1 MPALGQVGKR
11 LGRPPTPEVLAF
23 SAMLKKLYRRLPN
36 RSMVSNA
43 ASLHV
48 AQPTLSQYLNLA
60 RIPPAAFL
68 ETIYQAAAARTSE
81 RELPCRLNELI
92 ELRRAAKESLPRATA
107 RDQVANNVV
116 VHTTSEGESA
126 GKKDRRN
133 GKTSRLDRR
142 NGKLAVP
149 SGPGGD
155 ANQVGNLVSS
165 GPRLKPDPQE
175 SAPSATP
182 TPTAADMISAALAS
196 LRAHDYATVRA
207 LLEEAEPLLHRVTA
221 VGV

>member
-1 MPALGQVGKR
+1 M
-11 LGRPPTPEVLAF
+11 LAF
-23 SAMLKKLYRRLPN
+23 AAMLKKLYRRLPN

-43 ASLHV
+43 AILHV

-68 ETIYQAAAARTSE
+68 ETIHRAAAVRTPE

-92 ELRRAAKESLPRATA
+92 ELRRAAKESLPRATTGG
-107 RDQVANNVV
+107 QVANNAV

-133 GKTSRLDRR
+133 GKACRLDRR

-149 SGPGGD
+149 SEPDGD
-155 ANQVGNLVSS
+155 ANQVGSPASS

-175 SAPSATP
+175 SLPSATP
-182 TPTAADMISAALAS
+182 TPTAADMISAALTS
-196 LRAHDYATVRA
+196 LRAQDYATVRA

-221 VGV
+221 VGSDVRWRLGRPAA